1 MAVHQGPADGGVV
14 HTDLYQPRRQPIP
27 PHTGPAKRPRVGRQ
41 PGVDAVR
48 DARVYRFP
56 HASRISATIVV
67 VESADGSMKFAVPN
81 RSLEA

>member
-1 MAVHQGPADGGVV
+1 MQCATRGSIG
-14 HTDLYQPRRQPIP
+14 
-27 PHTGPAKRPRVGRQ
+27 
-41 PGVDAVR
+41 
-48 DARVYRFP
+48 FP